1 MMMWLHVCTV
11 YVYMWTTVFVKIKM
25 YTETVIRDVNN
36 ILLKNVIN
44 NANVNLNKITIEPL
58 ELWLYVVKQD
68 KNFNFKDFKV

>member
-1 MMMWLHVCTV
+1 MCTV
-11 YVYMWTTVFVKIKM
+11 HVYMWTTVFVKIKM

-68 KNFNFKDFKV
+68 KNFNYKFSIRN